1 MKEIRDYVPEG
12 QFRPHRPRSGARA
25 DAYDALV
32 DGLLGYERRIRF
44 PAGVAMH
51 DVDGLLDLVKIDVP
65 ELFYVGPGNVMCV
78 GSQEHPLSL
87 TLYPTYRLGE
97 KDAIALLD
105 AMGREAE
112 ELVRRADELDMLH
125 PCLPGVRCGLDPF
138 DMLLPIHDWLVRR
151 FSYEDAGQPHAH
163 EAPGPLVYGRG
174 VCEGVAKAMKYLC
187 DRCRV
192 ACAVVSGTARD
203 SADGSTGPHAW
214 NLVHAGPGGTGYW
227 TNADVTFDA
236 ALSHGFV
243 RHDYFGR
250 SDAEL
255 SGSHRRDEPSPLPL
269 GDGSLRYYERESL
282 MATSASRLGKI
293 VDWHLPRAGGVE
305 FVMPSLWEGR
315 SELDAA
321 VHHGVG
327 KSAELMARGGAY
339 TLYPNYDLLVFGLEV
354 AS

>member
-1 MKEIRDYVPEG
+1 MKEIRDYVPQG

-32 DGLLGYERRIRF
+32 EGLLGYERRIRF

-51 DVDGLLDLVKIDVP
+51 DVDGLLDLVKSDVP

-78 GSQEHPLSL
+78 GSQEHPLSV

-105 AMGREAE
+105 AMEREAE
-112 ELVRRADELDMLH
+112 ELVRRAEELDATRSRF
-125 PCLPGVRCGLDPF
+125 PDARCGLDVF

-187 DRCRV
+187 DRCGV

-203 SADGSTGPHAW
+203 SGDGSAGPHAW
-214 NLVHAGPGGTGYW
+214 NLVHAGPGGTGRW
-227 TNADVTFDA
+227 TNVDVTFDA

-250 SDAEL
+250 TDAEL
-255 SGSHRRDEPSPLPL
+255 SGSHRRDEPCLLPL
-269 GDGSLRYYERESL
+269 GDGSLCYYERKSL
-282 MATSASRLGKI
+282 VATSASRLGRI
-293 VDWHLPRAGGVE
+293 VDGGLSRTRGAE
-305 FVMPSLWEGR
+305 FVMPALWEGR
-315 SELDAA
+315 SELGTAIR
-321 VHHGVG
+321 HGAG

-339 TLYPNYDLLVFGLEV
+339 TLHPNYDLSVFGLEV
-354 AS
+354 VS